1 MNKILDSIMNKIRPA
16 IDLGKE
22 FFAFIRFTNKWWL
35 LPILLLLFIL
45 GTLFFVS
52 QSAALAPFIYT
63 LF

>member
-1 MNKILDSIMNKIRPA
+1 MNKICDSIINKIRSVT
-16 IDLGKE
+16 DLGKE

-35 LPILLLLFIL
+35 LAILPLLFVL
-45 GTLFFVS
+45 GIFFFVS